1 MGQVKYYNVM
11 IVSDGV
17 PTPFGFRVRA
27 WVFKAALAALVILAM
42 LLLLFFINYG
52 RILVRASRTE
62 RLEKENESLR
72 IYKYK
77 LGLLE
82 ANMKETREVV
92 DRIAKIAGVDIELP
106 ELPPDSILFSTIDE
120 RSSEA
125 LMHRDSVTDGRPHGL
140 PLKGYMTRGYSDDST
155 TYHPGIDIAAAIGTP
170 VLATGPGNVIFAGYD
185 STYGLTVI
193 IEHADN
199 ISSLYGHN
207 SELLARPGDKVE
219 AGTRI
224 ALSGNTGRST
234 APHLHYEIREF
245 GKSINPLKYIT
256 DDEISNKQN

>member
-1 MGQVKYYNVM
+1 MGQVKYYNLM

-17 PTPFGFRVRA
+17 ATPFGFRIKA
-27 WVFKAALAALVILAM
+27 WVLKAALAALIV
-42 LLLLFFINYG
+42 LLLLLLVFFINYG
-52 RILVRASRTE
+52 RILVRASKTE

-72 IYKYK
+72 LYKYK

-82 ANMKETREVV
+82 ANMKETRAVV

-106 ELPPDSILFSTIDE
+106 ELPPDSILFATIE
-120 RSSEA
+120 GQSSEA
-125 LMHRDSVTDGRPHGL
+125 LMHGDSLTDGRPHGL
-140 PLKGYMTRGYSDDST
+140 PLKGFMTRGYSDDSAD
-155 TYHPGIDIAAAIGTP
+155 YHSGIDIAAAIGTP
-170 VLATGPGNVIFAGYD
+170 VLATATGNVVFAGYD

-207 SELLARPGDKVE
+207 SELLARPGDNVQT
-219 AGTRI
+219 GTRI

-234 APHLHYEIREF
+234 APHLHYEIREL